1 MYTYI
6 KKNHS
11 THFVE
16 FDEPLSAE
24 LYNNL
29 GTTWEDYENNDWVLL
44 TPEQVEFYKEHPDA
58 SVEDVFNMQ
67 LTPEPSITLDRAKLE
82 KIIEIE
88 EYDGSDNVNVFDII
102 IGNQTISTWITRE
115 TRADYKNSLDAAE
128 LLGQTEVTPVFNG
141 QAITIPL
148 NTAKLAL
155 AQIQLYANR
164 CYNVTEQHKV
174 AINAMDN
181 IEDIEAFDITA
192 GYPQKLT
199 FELPTE

>member
-16 FDEPLSAE
+16 FGEPLSAE
-24 LYNNL
+24 SYNNL

-44 TPEQVEFYKEHPDA
+44 TPEQVEFYEEHPDA

-88 EYDGSDNVNVFDII
+88 EYDGSDNVNVFDIV
-102 IGNQTISTWITRE
+102 IGN
-115 TRADYKNSLDAAE
+115 
-128 LLGQTEVTPVFNG
+128 
-141 QAITIPL
+141 
-148 NTAKLAL
+148 
-155 AQIQLYANR
+155 
-164 CYNVTEQHKV
+164 
-174 AINAMDN
+174 
-181 IEDIEAFDITA
+181 
-192 GYPQKLT
+192 
-199 FELPTE
+199 

>member
-192 GYPQKLT
+192 GYP
-199 FELPTE
+199 